1 MPLPLVNPLIRL
13 QTAILCGVFLML
25 TACVAQQPISSEAEP
40 VVNAPVIDLPII
52 PTSKVANPSIVD
64 PLPLEPI
71 QAEPIQAEPI
81 QAELIKAEPIK
92 AEPIKAEPI
101 KAEPIQKGFTQVKP
115 KVKMAS
121 VTATSPPVSDLT
133 TPVPKKAILLAKKKT
148 SLIKKPVSVIKTVA
162 SVAKK
167 IIPVSLVSTQNPTDS
182 VAFWLGEAGW
192 AFEKDQLTTPKAKS
206 AYYYL
211 SKVLAKEPQNPLA
224 LAALE
229 KIVQRYYVLLKA
241 SLNKGK
247 IEQARVF
254 WSRAKKIIPKH
265 NELAK
270 MRALIENRNVKQQMI
285 VVSEPVTE
293 LPAIRTQKLLLPAHL
308 IKQQDKQLAQ
318 WLVVL
323 AKKTHGLRAT
333 LLIVAPSDTQA
344 RWVYQAMNS
353 ADPEQRIR
361 ANIKHSR
368 PARLEI
374 SYLARKDE
382 LEVYGN

>member
-1 MPLPLVNPLIRL
+1 MPLPLVNLLIRL
-13 QTAILCGVFLML
+13 QTALLCGVFLML
-25 TACVAQQPISSEAEP
+25 TACVAQQPISSKAEP
-40 VVNAPVIDLPII
+40 VVNDPVIDLPII
-52 PTSKVANPSIVD
+52 PTSKVANSSIVD
-64 PLPLEPI
+64 PVPLELIQVEPIQTEPI

-81 QAELIKAEPIK
+81 QAEPIQ
-92 AEPIKAEPI
+92 
-101 KAEPIQKGFTQVKP
+101 AEPIQAGFTQVKP
-115 KVKMAS
+115 KEKMAS
-121 VTATSPPVSDLT
+121 VTATSPPVLDLT
-133 TPVPKKAILLAKKKT
+133 TPVPNKVILLAKIKT
-148 SLIKKPVSVIKTVA
+148 PIIKKATPFIKAVA
-162 SVAKK
+162 PVAKK
-167 IIPVSLVSTQNPTDS
+167 IIPVHLVSTQNPTDS

-192 AFEKDQLTTPKAKS
+192 AFEKDQLTTPKTKS

-211 SKVLAKEPQNPLA
+211 SKVLAKESQNPLA

-229 KIVQRYYVLLKA
+229 KIIQRYYVLLKA

-247 IEQARVF
+247 VEQARVF

-265 NELAK
+265 SELAK
-270 MRALIENRNVKQQMI
+270 MRALIENHHVKQQMV
-285 VVSEPVTE
+285 VVSEPATE
-293 LPAIRTQKLLLPAHL
+293 VPALRTQKLLLPVHL

-318 WLVVL
+318 WLVML
-323 AKKTHGLRAT
+323 AKKAHDLQAT
-333 LLIVAPSDTQA
+333 MLIVAPRDTQA

-382 LEVYGN
+382 LEIYGN

>member
-64 PLPLEPI
+64 PVPLEPIQAEPI

-81 QAELIKAEPIK
+81 QAELIKAEPI
-92 AEPIKAEPI
+92 
-101 KAEPIQKGFTQVKP
+101 QKGVTQVKP

-133 TPVPKKAILLAKKKT
+133 TPAPKKAILLAKKKI

-293 LPAIRTQKLLLPAHL
+293 LPALRTQNLLLPAHL

-323 AKKTHGLRAT
+323 AKKTHGLQAT

>member
-1 MPLPLVNPLIRL
+1 MPLPLVNLLIRL
-13 QTAILCGVFLML
+13 QTALLCGVFLML
-25 TACVAQQPISSEAEP
+25 TACVAQQPISSKAEP
-40 VVNAPVIDLPII
+40 VVNDPVIDLPII
-52 PTSKVANPSIVD
+52 PTSKVANSSIVD
-64 PLPLEPI
+64 PVPLELIQVEPIQTEPI

-81 QAELIKAEPIK
+81 QAEPIQ
-92 AEPIKAEPI
+92 
-101 KAEPIQKGFTQVKP
+101 AEPIQAGFTQVKP
-115 KVKMAS
+115 KEKMAS
-121 VTATSPPVSDLT
+121 VTATSPPVLDLT
-133 TPVPKKAILLAKKKT
+133 TPVPNKVILLAKIKT
-148 SLIKKPVSVIKTVA
+148 PIIKKATPFIKAVA
-162 SVAKK
+162 PVAKK
-167 IIPVSLVSTQNPTDS
+167 IIPVHLVSTQNPTDS

-211 SKVLAKEPQNPLA
+211 SKVLAKESQNPLA

-229 KIVQRYYVLLKA
+229 KIIQRYYVLLKA

-247 IEQARVF
+247 VEQARVF

-265 NELAK
+265 RELAK
-270 MRALIENRNVKQQMI
+270 LRALIENHHVKQQMM

-293 LPAIRTQKLLLPAHL
+293 VPALRTQKLLLPVHL

-318 WLVVL
+318 WLVML
-323 AKKTHGLRAT
+323 AKKAHDLQAT
-333 LLIVAPSDTQA
+333 MLIVAPRDTQA

-382 LEVYGN
+382 LEIYGN

>member
-1 MPLPLVNPLIRL
+1 MPLPLVNLLIRL
-13 QTAILCGVFLML
+13 QTALLCGVFLML
-25 TACVAQQPISSEAEP
+25 TACVAQQPISSKAEP
-40 VVNAPVIDLPII
+40 VVNDPVIDLPII
-52 PTSKVANPSIVD
+52 PTSKVANSSIVD
-64 PLPLEPI
+64 PVPLELIQVEPIQTEPI

-81 QAELIKAEPIK
+81 QAE
-92 AEPIKAEPI
+92 
-101 KAEPIQKGFTQVKP
+101 PIQAGFTQVKP
-115 KVKMAS
+115 KEKMAS
-121 VTATSPPVSDLT
+121 VTATSPPVLDLT
-133 TPVPKKAILLAKKKT
+133 TPVPNKVILLAKIKT
-148 SLIKKPVSVIKTVA
+148 PIIKKATPFIKAVA
-162 SVAKK
+162 PVAKK
-167 IIPVSLVSTQNPTDS
+167 IIPVHLVSTQNPTDS

-192 AFEKDQLTTPKAKS
+192 AFEKDQLTTPKTKS

-211 SKVLAKEPQNPLA
+211 SKVLAKESQNPLA

-229 KIVQRYYVLLKA
+229 KIIQRYYVLLKA

-247 IEQARVF
+247 VEQARVF

-265 NELAK
+265 SELAN
-270 MRALIENRNVKQQMI
+270 MRALIENHNVKQQMI

-293 LPAIRTQKLLLPAHL
+293 MPALRTQKLLLPVHL

-318 WLVVL
+318 WLVML
-323 AKKTHGLRAT
+323 AKKAHDLQAT
-333 LLIVAPSDTQA
+333 MLIVAPRDTQA

-382 LEVYGN
+382 LEIYGN